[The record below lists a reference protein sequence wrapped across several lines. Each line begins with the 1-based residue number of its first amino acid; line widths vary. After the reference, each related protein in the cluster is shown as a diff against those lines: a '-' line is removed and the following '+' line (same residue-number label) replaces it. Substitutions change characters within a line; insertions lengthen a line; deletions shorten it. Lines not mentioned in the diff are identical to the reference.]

1 MYEMLNLDIVISY
14 NTDNEKK
21 TLFYFS
27 LFLHSSKEQQKA
39 PPVGQ
44 EVCSLSIFPI
54 SILAFMVWR
63 FKPFYSCGLNKK
75 GHLREQDYN
84 LLFWVTLKSIY
95 FHLLL
100 NTTIQRAF

>member
-1 MYEMLNLDIVISY
+1 MLNLDIVISY

-21 TLFYFS
+21 MLFYFS

-44 EVCSLSIFPI
+44 EAYLSNFHTGIYGVEVQTLLQPW
-54 SILAFMVWR
+54 SEQKR
-63 FKPFYSCGLNKK
+63 
-75 GHLREQDYN
+75 HLMEQDYN

-100 NTTIQRAF
+100 GQYREHFR

>member
-21 TLFYFS
+21 MLFYFS
-27 LFLHSSKEQQKA
+27 LFLRSSKEQQKA
-39 PPVGQ
+39 PLVGQ
-44 EVCSLSIFPI
+44 EVRTLSFKFPYWHLWCGG
-54 SILAFMVWR
+54 SN
-63 FKPFYSCGLNKK
+63 PFYSCGLNKK

-100 NTTIQRAF
+100 GQHREHSR